1 MSVDA
6 FLHLIPLFGDI
17 IKQMLE
23 VSEPIRES
31 SQLFERS
38 LKKMADSVAFLVRR
52 HSISVKNLLEG
63 RIHRTRR

>member
-38 LKKMADSVAFLVRR
+38 LLGVSRKWRIASHSSSEGTALV
-52 HSISVKNLLEG
+52 
-63 RIHRTRR
+63 